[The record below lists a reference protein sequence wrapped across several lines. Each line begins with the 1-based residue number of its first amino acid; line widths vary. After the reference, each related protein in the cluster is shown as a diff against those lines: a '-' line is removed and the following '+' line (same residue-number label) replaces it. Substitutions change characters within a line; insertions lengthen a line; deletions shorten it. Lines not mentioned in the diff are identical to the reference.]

1 MASYALENARGRRR
15 LIGHVALVGRAL
27 KRRMPARK
35 RLERALGR
43 EQAEQL
49 VQALSD
55 NQGAARRV
63 RLRRRVMSSP

>member
-1 MASYALENARGRRR
+1 M
-15 LIGHVALVGRAL
+15 GHVALVGRAL

-49 VQALSD
+49 VQSLAD
-55 NQGAARRV
+55 DQGAARRV
-63 RLRRRVMSSP
+63 RRRRVTSSP

>member
-49 VQALSD
+49 VQALAGIRAPRGECGCGD
-55 NQGAARRV
+55 A
-63 RLRRRVMSSP
+63 